1 MDKLETF
8 VQALLSAPGLSGYE
22 KPVSDLIAE
31 AWRPLTDEITYSQL
45 GSLHALRKAA
55 ATEPRPSLM
64 LAAHMDAIG
73 LMVKDIQHGFL
84 LITQIGGVDPRVLPG
99 QLVTVHGV
107 REIAGVV
114 QVIPDR
120 FLPASAAG
128 KPPTFDNLFVDTG
141 LSERELNRSVRIGD
155 IISFASQ
162 PLHMGDG
169 YISGHSLDNRAS
181 VAALTVCLEE
191 LKHFNLQW
199 DVWCAATVQEE
210 MHLIG
215 AYAST
220 FHLQPAL
227 GIAVDVTFAQE
238 PGLKDHTTFPLGKGP
253 TIGLGAN
260 IHPMLYKQ
268 FIETAKEIDMPYAI
282 ETMPRSSGTD
292 AMAMQ
297 ITAAGVPT
305 MVIGIPIRYMHTPY
319 ELTTLKDI
327 RRTGRLLAHFITNLR
342 ADSLSALIQKEA
354 A

>member
-8 VQALLSAPGLSGYE
+8 LHALLSAPGISGYE
-22 KPVSDLIAE
+22 KPVRELIAE
-31 AWRPLTDEITYSQL
+31 AWRPLTDEMSYSPL
-45 GSLHALRKAA
+45 GSLHALRKSA

-73 LMVKDIQHGFL
+73 LMVKDIQQGFL
-84 LITQIGGVDPRVLPG
+84 RITQIGGVDPRVLPG

-107 REIAGVV
+107 REITGIV
-114 QVIPDR
+114 QLIPDR
-120 FLPASAAG
+120 FMPSSAAG
-128 KPPTFDNLFVDTG
+128 KPPTYDNLFVDTG
-141 LSERELNRSVRIGD
+141 LNERELNRAVRVGD

-162 PLHMGDG
+162 PLRLGDN
-169 YISGHSLDNRAS
+169 YISGHSFDNRAS

-191 LKHFNLQW
+191 LRHFNLQW

-215 AYAST
+215 AFAST
-220 FHLQPAL
+220 FHIQPSV
-227 GIAVDVTFAQE
+227 GVAVDVTFAQE

-260 IHPMLYKQ
+260 VHPLLHKQ
-268 FIETAKEIDMPYAI
+268 FVETAKEIDMPYAI

-305 MVIGIPIRYMHTPY
+305 LVLGIPIRYMHTPY
-319 ELTTLKDI
+319 ELTTLTDI
-327 RRTGRLLAHFITNLR
+327 RRTGRLLARFITNLHE
-342 ADSLSALIQKEA
+342 DSLAALIRKEA